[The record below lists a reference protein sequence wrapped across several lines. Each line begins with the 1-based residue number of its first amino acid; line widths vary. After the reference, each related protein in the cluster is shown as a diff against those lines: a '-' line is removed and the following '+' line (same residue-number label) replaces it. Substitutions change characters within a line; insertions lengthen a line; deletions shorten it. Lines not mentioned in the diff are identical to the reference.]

1 MLHWYLVKKN
11 NVKGKNFDHKSS
23 SSTEQLVTSQE
34 SESFV
39 KDDFMFLVIANR
51 TNLKGFFA
59 FKEIKM

>member
-11 NVKGKNFDHKSS
+11 NVKGKNFDQKSS

-51 TNLKGFFA
+51 TNLKVFFLHL
-59 FKEIKM
+59 KK